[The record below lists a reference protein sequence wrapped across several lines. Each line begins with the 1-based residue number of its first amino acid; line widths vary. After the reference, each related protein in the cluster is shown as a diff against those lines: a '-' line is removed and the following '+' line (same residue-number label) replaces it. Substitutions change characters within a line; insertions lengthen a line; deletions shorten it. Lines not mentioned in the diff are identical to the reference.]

1 MRRSYLV
8 ILIILGLIGISAAT
22 GWAIR
27 CYAVN
32 AAAQKLNAALQKVA
46 FQIDSYH
53 APITSPFCYQN
64 IHISGP
70 EQAKL
75 QIQNLCLEN
84 GFMSIIAGSPQIAAT
99 CEKISG
105 ALDWQTFRK
114 MKKIQSAKS
123 ETQDINQNAELNMAG
138 SLKIQN
144 IDIKLGKPGKQISWK
159 AQNSDIT
166 LKNYQINL
174 TSVAP
179 LKIDISRAPFAFTN
193 MPVLTL
199 TANADLKTKTADLQ
213 INAQPAIALD
223 TVWHEKLLSAQIKGI
238 DANLN
243 ETQNLVLGVNGTQ
256 LTSNAVSAITQADMK
271 RVQTVVNIQN
281 FKPQT
286 IQIMEPELTIDVQKM
301 LADPNVRANPVFNT
315 LIEFWQQEAG
325 AILGKAPKDSVRR
338 EDVKKAKPPVRKNPI
353 PRETLEKFRKTF
365 ANLQN
370 KLKKLPPIDIQQGNI
385 TILNRNA
392 HFDIQEIAL
401 NTENLFKPSNIE
413 LKNEG
418 EYAENSKIVLQN
430 NEINNTQNDTQ
441 KNREIKNN
449 QALSEQNQN
458 NQNQK
463 LKNDIA
469 QQEPLSFQLAFN
481 VRNAEASFTLGFD
494 GDTPFPAFTLDIK
507 NLDAADFLRL
517 VNMPIPEKSSGEL
530 SMHLQSAIS
539 EKTFD
544 IHGNIALANFAFFHE
559 KISPNLIQNIN
570 ASAVINAIYDFDTD
584 NLRMDDIALTS
595 GPVTLNGFIHVTNVR
610 SHPIIS
616 FELGAKDIPCQNIPK
631 AIPTGFLPTITDLQ
645 ITGTTISPKLS
656 GKIPWKSPLTS
667 SLKESGFENRC
678 MPTSVLP
685 HMPEI
690 LNNADYTFTTHY
702 TYFTDKITIG
712 PGTDTYIPLSQIPP
726 YVKAAMYLTEDKRFF
741 DHGPL
746 RISFIERAL
755 RLNLNQRSY
764 VYGGSTISQQLT
776 KNLFLTRSK
785 NLARKLE
792 EAFIAWRMETVVPK
806 SRIFELYLNVIEFG
820 PDIYGIKNAAH
831 FYFDKTPAELTPLE
845 GAFLASLKVSP
856 SKGARFYKTGF
867 PQDGRWWNKRLKYI
881 LKVLAENGYIS
892 PADVIS
898 AHNWIPEFFKPIQ
911 PKDDRKIWLDKYTEY
926 LREKNREKKRLE
938 NEENEK
944 IEIQTPDEI

>member
-1 MRRSYLV
+1 MRRSFL
-8 ILIILGLIGISAAT
+8 IIIIILGLAGIFTVTSLV
-22 GWAIR
+22 IR
-27 CYAVN
+27 HYAVD

-46 FQIDSYH
+46 FQINDYD

-64 IHISGP
+64 IQISGP
-70 EQAKL
+70 EQAEI
-75 QIQNLCLEN
+75 QIKNLCLKD
-84 GFMSIIAGSPQIAAT
+84 GLMSIIAGKPQIIAT

-105 ALDWQTFRK
+105 ALDWKTLNEL
-114 MKKIQSAKS
+114 KKQHQDKS
-123 ETQDINQNAELNMAG
+123 ETQRLNQNASLDMSVNLN
-138 SLKIQN
+138 IHN
-144 IDIKLGKPGKQISWK
+144 IDIKLGNPGKQISWK

-166 LKNYQINL
+166 LKNHQINL
-174 TSVAP
+174 TSVSP
-179 LKIDISRAPFAFTN
+179 LKIDISRAPFAFSN
-193 MPVLTL
+193 MPVMTL
-199 TANADLKTKTADLQ
+199 TAEADLKTKNVYLQ
-213 INAQPAIALD
+213 IKAQPAIALN
-223 TVWHEKLLSAQIKGI
+223 TVWHEKMLSAQISNI
-238 DANLN
+238 DATLSENKNIILGIN
-243 ETQNLVLGVNGTQ
+243 DTMLTAETVP
-256 LTSNAVSAITQADMK
+256 AITQAKMK
-271 RVQTVVNIQN
+271 RVQAVLHSQKL
-281 FKPQT
+281 KPQT
-286 IQIMEPELTIDVQKM
+286 IQIMEPEVTIDVQKM

-353 PRETLEKFRKTF
+353 PRETLEKFRNTF
-365 ANLQN
+365 ANFQH
-370 KLKKLPPIDIQQGNI
+370 KLKKLPTIDIQQGKI
-385 TILNRNA
+385 TILNHHA

-401 NTENLFKPSNIE
+401 NTESIFGDSNNDFDNHE
-413 LKNEG
+413 KFAQNSKNE
-418 EYAENSKIVLQN
+418 AKN
-430 NEINNTQNDTQ
+430 NEINNVQTEIPNNDEEKHPQNLNDR
-441 KNREIKNN
+441 NKNN
-449 QALSEQNQN
+449 LNQN
-458 NQNQK
+458 
-463 LKNDIA
+463 LKNDMP
-469 QQEPLSFQLAFN
+469 QQEPLPFRLAFN
-481 VRNAEASFTLGFD
+481 VRNAEASFSIGFD
-494 GDTPFPAFTLDIK
+494 KNTPFPSFMLNIR

-517 VNMPIPEKSSGEL
+517 VNMPIPDKSSGEL
-530 SMHLQSAIS
+530 SLHLQSAIS

-544 IHGNIALANFAFFHE
+544 IHGNIALSNFAFFHE

-570 ASAVINAIYDFDTD
+570 ASAAINAVYDFDTD

-595 GPVTLNGFIHVTNVR
+595 GPITLNGFIHVTNVR

-616 FELGAKDIPCQNIPK
+616 FELGAKDIPCQDIPK

-645 ITGTTISPKLS
+645 ITGTTMSPKLS
-656 GKIPWKSPLTS
+656 GKIPWKAPLTS

-678 MPTSVLP
+678 IPTSVLP

-690 LNNADYTFTTHY
+690 LNNADYTFTTNY
-702 TYFTDKITIG
+702 TYFTDAITVG

-898 AHNWIPEFFKPIQ
+898 AHNWIPEFFSPVDTN
-911 PKDDRKIWLDKYTEY
+911 DDRKIWLDNYT
-926 LREKNREKKRLE
+926 
-938 NEENEK
+938 
-944 IEIQTPDEI
+944 